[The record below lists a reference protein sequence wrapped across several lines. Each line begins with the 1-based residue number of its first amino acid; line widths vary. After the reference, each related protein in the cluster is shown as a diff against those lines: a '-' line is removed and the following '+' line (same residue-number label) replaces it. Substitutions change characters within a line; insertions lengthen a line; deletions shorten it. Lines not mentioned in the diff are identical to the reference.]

1 MNKILFISTLALLAA
16 CSNNAKTEQQETAER
31 DSLAKIQ
38 QAKNELDVEAR
49 MAAEEA
55 REKFIADSTHK
66 ADSIKMLNT
75 K

>member
-1 MNKILFISTLALLAA
+1 MKKLLLITSLAFLAA

-38 QAKNELDVEAR
+38 VAKNELDVDAR
-49 MAAEEA
+49 IKAEEA
-55 REKFIADSTHK
+55 REKFISDSTLK
-66 ADSIKMLNT
+66 ADSIKLLE